1 MAMIGLMCAFMRP
14 SEAQVLALFACIF
27 LGIAFGALRL
37 QEGLCSLSGQL
48 GELF

>member
-1 MAMIGLMCAFMRP
+1 M
-14 SEAQVLALFACIF
+14 LALFGCIF

-37 QEGLCSLSGQL
+37 QEGLCSLCGQQL